1 MGIFIDDNVVPLSRS
16 NSRDW
21 IYALMTVAESLIR
34 NVVVVFGDC
43 SVANVEFDFGLG
55 LLVVVV
61 VMEEILSM

>member
-1 MGIFIDDNVVPLSRS
+1 MITLYLSLDQIP
-16 NSRDW
+16 RDW

>member
-1 MGIFIDDNVVPLSRS
+1 MITLYPSLAQILH
-16 NSRDW
+16 DW
-21 IYALMTVAESLIR
+21 IYALVTVAESLTR

-61 VMEEILSM
+61 VMEETLSM